1 MTVYA
6 DRDLYK
12 DVWWE
17 YRKWM
22 QKYRDVPGFYGL
34 HCNMPI
40 TPRAIEQGVLN
51 GGNALG
57 LEGTTHQTLGGNP
70 FWHSFFHLTN
80 PTVIIS
86 RKCDRL
92 LSHDFSNYSTIFW
105 RHSHIRGRRAAC
117 L

>member
-12 DVWWE
+12 DIWWE

-40 TPRAIEQGVLN
+40 TPRSIEQGVLK

-57 LEGTTHQTLGGNP
+57 LEGTTDQTLGGNP
-70 FWHSFFHLTN
+70 YLHSFCFCFFQQRQQTPELQTRNQIDH
-80 PTVIIS
+80 
-86 RKCDRL
+86 
-92 LSHDFSNYSTIFW
+92 
-105 RHSHIRGRRAAC
+105 
-117 L
+117 